1 MIKMHDIFS
10 KQGSTFKL
18 PRPRPT
24 DIVYVISNGYATFQ
38 SLIFITSMKVFN
50 TDEDEETI
58 LSTSSWLSIID
69 DKDNKHWKIHVK
81 YISLDVN
88 DRNQNEK

>member
-10 KQGSTFKL
+10 KQGSTVQL
-18 PRPRPT
+18 PRPRHT

-50 TDEDEETI
+50 LSWFSPFRWKSALI
-58 LSTSSWLSIID
+58 LTPC
-69 DKDNKHWKIHVK
+69 
-81 YISLDVN
+81 
-88 DRNQNEK
+88 